1 MAAMDGQQ
9 AMRENEFS
17 PVVEGNLVHT
27 GGETHVLNFDT
38 NVLSL
43 DNVRVPT
50 EMTDGAEN
58 EIVESED
65 EEDEDIELSPGGIL
79 DEETIGRNLSNL
91 GRSADGSQQV
101 FLHVQIAGF
110 SLKDITALSNFVHLQ
125 KVELPY
131 NELTDL
137 SPLSS
142 LQYMLILD
150 VSHNKLTKLLDFTPP
165 KNLKEAN
172 FGYNEIEEMA
182 DLSAYHYLTVLNL
195 DHNKISKITGLEK
208 CTRLQDLSLAH
219 NKVERIHGLENLP
232 LQSLNLCHNHIK
244 KIENLE
250 TLRLLRSINLAG
262 NNIRSLAG
270 LEDHP
275 LLENVDLEDNEVID
289 ISEMKYIKESQML
302 RQVNLLRNPIQEL
315 PDYRLSIL
323 FRMPSLTELDRHRV
337 EVEEK
342 VAAVNMF
349 NPPAEIVAARDH
361 IMHVVYSFLQPS
373 RILDNTLPSMETPY
387 PMLVLVGPQGS
398 GKKDLALKLVEEFSD
413 YFGYCVTHT
422 TRKPHKE
429 ETPGRDYHFVDLE
442 KFEFDIRWG
451 QFIQTHQYHGHW
463 YGLQMQSIEDIARE
477 GLACVVHMELE
488 GVLTL
493 KNTYFEPRYVLIM
506 PLSPECHEKRLRERA
521 LYTESQIEDN
531 LERAEMYQDYNR
543 DHPGFFDM
551 MINSDDIEE
560 SYKHLRRLVM
570 DYLGISIPS
579 FESEAGDIMETK
591 DTENA
596 PTGTQLGTRT
606 WSRPSIPDSMSQ
618 QYTRGK
624 TTQSPSLSGRGIL
637 EAMSLKRRHSAAK
650 ASVAGYIPPLFEQ
663 ITSQYPKTAPQ
674 TVDNQVGLD
683 VVTVTEDMNRSQ
695 SAPVNNKPPQS
706 DEDTSSDDESDSSL
720 SMSSARKFARSPD
733 GSVHNGKD
741 PHLPTETMN
750 PMELSNPRPP
760 SVPRPT
766 SQGQGRPGSDR
777 HKVLPPINQ
786 KGAYMPEL

>member
-9 AMRENEFS
+9 VMRENEFS

-27 GGETHVLNFDT
+27 GGETHILNYDT

-43 DNVRVPT
+43 DNVREPT
-50 EMTDGAEN
+50 ELTDGEDN
-58 EIVESED
+58 EVCESD
-65 EEDEDIELSPGGIL
+65 DEDEDIELSPGGIL

-101 FLHVQIAGF
+101 FLHVTVAGF
-110 SLKDITALSNFVHLQ
+110 SLKDISALAAFVHLQ

-137 SPLSS
+137 APLSS

-165 KNLKEAN
+165 KNLREAN
-172 FGYNEIEEMA
+172 FGYNEIEEMT
-182 DLSAYHYLTVLNL
+182 DLSAYHYISSLNL
-195 DHNKISKITGLEK
+195 DHNKISKITGLAK

-219 NKVERIHGLENLP
+219 NKIEKIHGLENLP
-232 LQSLNLCHNHIK
+232 IQSLNLCHNHIK

-250 TLRLLRSINLAG
+250 TLHLLRIVNLAG

-270 LEDHP
+270 LEDHS

-289 ISEMKYIKESQML
+289 ISEMKYIKDSQML
-302 RQVNLLRNPIQEL
+302 RQLNLLRNPIQEL

-323 FRMPSLTELDRHRV
+323 FRMKSLTDLDRHRV

-398 GKKDLALKLVEEFSD
+398 GKKDLALKLVDEFSD

-422 TRKPHKE
+422 TRKPHKD
-429 ETPGRDYHFVDLE
+429 ETPGKDYRFVDLE

-506 PLSPECHEKRLRERA
+506 PLSSDCHEKRLRERG
-521 LYTESQIEDN
+521 LYSESQIESN
-531 LERAEMYQDYNR
+531 LERAEMYQEYNR
-543 DHPGFFDM
+543 NHPGFFDM

-560 SYKHLRRLVM
+560 AYRHLRRLVM

-579 FESEAGDIMETK
+579 YESEVGDITETK
-591 DTENA
+591 DTDNNA

-624 TTQSPSLSGRGIL
+624 TTQSPVLSGRGIL
-637 EAMSLKRRHSAAK
+637 EEMSLKRRHSAAR

-683 VVTVTEDMNRSQ
+683 VVTMTEDMNRSQ
-695 SAPVNNKPPQS
+695 SAPVNNKPTQS
-706 DEDTSSDDESDSSL
+706 DEDTSDDDQSDSSM
-720 SMSSARKFARSPD
+720 SMSSAGKIARSPE
-733 GSVHNGKD
+733 GSIHNGKD

-760 SVPRPT
+760 SVPRPG
-766 SQGQGRPGSDR
+766 SRGRPGSDR

-786 KGAYMPEL
+786 KGSYVPEY